1 MLPVLPVFLVGVAAA
16 PLLKK
21 MIRPVVRGTVKSSVK
36 LAMDAKRVA
45 HEINEDLS
53 DIAAEAT
60 AEAFA
65 ADLQEGS
72 EVPRQTV
79 KKTRPSTTAPNV

>member
-1 MLPVLPVFLVGVAAA
+1 MLPVLPVFLVGVASA

-21 MIRPVVRGTVKSSVK
+21 VIRPVIRGTVKGSVK

-72 EVPRQTV
+72 DVPRQTT
-79 KKTRPSTTAPNV
+79 KKARTSAVNG

>member
-1 MLPVLPVFLVGVAAA
+1 M
-16 PLLKK
+16 
-21 MIRPVVRGTVKSSVK
+21 KSSVK

-65 ADLQEGS
+65 ADLQDGS
-72 EVPRQTV
+72 DVPRQAT
-79 KKTRPSTTAPNV
+79 KKARPSSAANA

>member
-1 MLPVLPVFLVGVAAA
+1 MLPVIPVFLVGVASA

-21 MIRPVVRGTVKSSVK
+21 LIRPVVRGTVKSSVK

-65 ADLQEGS
+65 ADLQDGS
-72 EVPRQTV
+72 DVPRQTT
-79 KKTRPSTTAPNV
+79 KKARPSSAANT